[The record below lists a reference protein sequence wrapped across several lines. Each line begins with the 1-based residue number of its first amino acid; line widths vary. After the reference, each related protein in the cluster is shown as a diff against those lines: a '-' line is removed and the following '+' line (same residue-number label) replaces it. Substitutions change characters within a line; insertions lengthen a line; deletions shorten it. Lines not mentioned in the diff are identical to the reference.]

1 MTKTINL
8 KLEQILIH
16 IPHSSL
22 NLPSYFFKYTLK
34 DSEYIDNFNNYI
46 CDKEVPKLVPNKF
59 NKLIFN
65 YSRIFCDVERFR
77 DDNEEIMSEKG
88 MGVCYICDSKN
99 NKFIDYD
106 NNYKNNI
113 LTNIYDLHHNNL
125 DNITTDILNKSNK
138 CYIIDLHSFSDSLVK
153 DLFNITDNPDICL
166 GYEEDYID
174 LDLLEYTK
182 EFFSEKGYTVKYNYP
197 YKGTIIP
204 NKYYKTNDNRVKSL
218 MIEINKRVYLNNNF
232 DKFKNIMY
240 EYFNLIIDN

>member
-1 MTKTINL
+1 M
-8 KLEQILIH
+8 
-16 IPHSSL
+16 
-22 NLPSYFFKYTLK
+22 
-34 DSEYIDNFNNYI
+34 
-46 CDKEVPKLVPNKF
+46 KEIK
-59 NKLIFN
+59 
-65 YSRIFCDVERFR
+65 RDV
-77 DDNEEIMSEKG
+77 
-88 MGVCYICDSKN
+88 Y
-99 NKFIDYD
+99 
-106 NNYKNNI
+106 YKNNI
-113 LTNIYDLHHNNL
+113 LTNICDLHHNNL

-182 EFFSEKGYTVKYNYP
+182 EFFSKKGYTVKYNYP